1 MIELRSVR
9 YAYPEADR
17 SALDSIDL
25 RIAPGELC
33 AIVGP
38 NGAGKSTLC
47 YTIAGFVPHSFGGE
61 LAGDV
66 VVAGR
71 NTREH
76 PLAELVQ
83 HCGMVFSNPLNQL
96 SGARWTV
103 REEVAFGLENIG
115 VPRREMIER
124 VDAVLDLL
132 SIRNLHDR
140 SPFALSGG
148 QQQRVALAGI
158 LAMGPRVLVLDEPTA
173 QLDPIGTREVIAA
186 IDALRHTGVTVVL
199 VEHKPEILATA
210 DRVLVLHEGRVL
222 LDGPPRVVLTDPL
235 LPQIGVH
242 TTRYTDMARRGRERG
257 LWSADHPL
265 PVTSDQAETG
275 FLAALGKR
283 SLS

>member
-1 MIELRSVR
+1 MIELHNLR
-9 YAYPEADR
+9 YVYPEADR
-17 SALDSIDL
+17 PALDNIDL
-25 RIAPGELC
+25 RVPSGELC

-61 LAGDV
+61 LGGNV

-76 PLAELVQ
+76 GLAELVQ
-83 HCGMVFSNPLNQL
+83 HYGMVFSNPLNQL

-103 REEVAFGLENIG
+103 REEVAFGLENVG
-115 VPRREMIER
+115 VPRPEMIQR
-124 VDAVLDLL
+124 VDAVLALLNIRDLG
-132 SIRNLHDR
+132 DR

-173 QLDPIGTREVIAA
+173 QLDPIGTREVVAA

-199 VEHKPEILATA
+199 VEHKPEILATT
-210 DRVLVLHEGRVL
+210 DRIIVLHQGKII
-222 LDGPPRVVLTDPL
+222 LDGPPRTVLTDPL

-242 TTRYTDMARRGRERG
+242 TTRYTDVARRGRERG
-257 LWSADHPL
+257 LWPADQPL
-265 PVTSDQAETG
+265 PLTLDQGETG
-275 FLAALGKR
+275 FRAAHGER
-283 SLS
+283 TVP